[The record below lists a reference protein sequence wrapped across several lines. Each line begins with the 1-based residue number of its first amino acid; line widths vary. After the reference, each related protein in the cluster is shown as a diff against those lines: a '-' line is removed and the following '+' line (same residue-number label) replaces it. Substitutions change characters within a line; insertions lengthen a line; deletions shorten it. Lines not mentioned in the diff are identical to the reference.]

1 VGHPNVNY
9 RETIKRRADFNYLH
23 KKQTGGQGQYARV
36 IGYVEPLDEEQIDKG
51 ETFEFINEVP
61 HDKVARREER
71 SESLAIHRAAMVNDH
86 PCFSTCKKLPLLTD
100 RLVYHVC
107 VVQVVGTNIPPEYIP
122 SCEKGAKDA
131 VEKGPLVGH
140 PAQVSSKDNSI

>member
-1 VGHPNVNY
+1 MNY

-61 HDKVARREER
+61 LDTH
-71 SESLAIHRAAMVNDH
+71 
-86 PCFSTCKKLPLLTD
+86 T
-100 RLVYHVC
+100 
-107 VVQVVGTNIPPEYIP
+107 
-122 SCEKGAKDA
+122 
-131 VEKGPLVGH
+131 
-140 PAQVSSKDNSI
+140 